1 MTFALVT
8 GAAKRIG
15 KEIALHLASR
25 GYNIILHYNSSE
37 KEAHETANEIISLG
51 VSVELCGADLSCD
64 EDIEKLISFCRDFPI
79 SVLINNAS
87 VFENDSILSDNIVES
102 LNKHLQVNLIS
113 RIALIQSLS
122 KSVLLHQNNKLDII
136 NLLDYGVVKTPH
148 NFFSYHLTNK
158 ILHSFTQ
165 LAAKQLAPNVRINS
179 IALGQ
184 TLKNDRQSQE
194 SFDEA
199 RQSTPLGLS
208 STIEDLCRAL
218 DFILGVESLT
228 GQVIFLD
235 GGMHLADN
243 KYK

>member
-1 MTFALVT
+1 MTFAIVT

-15 KEIALHLASR
+15 REIVLHLASK
-25 GYNIILHYNSSE
+25 GYDIILHYNSSE
-37 KEAHETANEIISLG
+37 KEANETANKIKELG
-51 VSVELCGADLSCD
+51 VHVELCKADLSCFVGV
-64 EDIEKLISFCRDFPI
+64 EKLISFCRQFPI

-87 VFENDSILSDNIVES
+87 VFENDSILSENIAES

-113 RIALIQSLS
+113 RISLIQSLA
-122 KSVLLHQNNKLDII
+122 KSPLLNQNDKLDII

-165 LAAKQLAPNVRINS
+165 LGAKQLAPKVRINS

-184 TLKNDRQSQE
+184 TLKNDMQSNE
-194 SFDEA
+194 AFDEA
-199 RQSTPLGLS
+199 KQSTPLGVS
-208 STIEDLCRAL
+208 STVKELCKAL
-218 DFILGVESLT
+218 DFILSVESFT
-228 GQVIFLD
+228 GQLILLD
-235 GGMHLADN
+235 GGMHLSDN